1 MPEDASKPGKPLE
14 QQVLA
19 LAAVVQAARLVD
31 QIAKTGS
38 HPREFMTPLLRSLFV
53 FAPADVDTLYG
64 GPAALRLGLNNLVLL
79 LSGQD
84 AEDNRDMVRYVL
96 GILHLERR
104 FAVRP
109 RMMKEVR
116 ERLQHAQL
124 RVEHFA
130 QRPED
135 VCHNL
140 SGIYQD
146 TLSTLKFR
154 IQVTGSAQLLQN
166 DLNADKVRA
175 LLLAGVR
182 AAFLWHQLGGRRWRL
197 VVQRKRLLALARGM
211 GHRLGAVPRSSGSD
225 IRNP

>member
-1 MPEDASKPGKPLE
+1 MAEHGANELLE

-31 QIAKTGS
+31 QLAKTGS
-38 HPREFMTPLLRSLFV
+38 YPREFMAPLLKSLFV
-53 FAPADVDTLYG
+53 FSAGHSDTVFG
-64 GPAALRLGLNNLVLL
+64 SRVALRLGLNNLVLL

-104 FAVRP
+104 FARRP
-109 RMMKEVR
+109 RMMSEVR
-116 ERLQHAQL
+116 QRLQHAQL

-140 SGIYQD
+140 SAIYQD

-154 IQVTGSAQLLQN
+154 IKVTGSAQLLQN
-166 DLNADKVRA
+166 DANADKVRA

-197 VVQRKRLLALARGM
+197 VLQRKRLLAVARVL
-211 GHRLGAVPRSSGSD
+211 GHRLGAVPKSSGSD
-225 IRNP
+225 IDTP